1 MEPGGNNL
9 IALVQQAMLH
19 QQAGRLAEAE
29 AHYQRALAIDPN
41 QFESLHF
48 LGLLEAQRGRLAE
61 ADRLVERSLSING
74 MRAEAHSNHARI
86 LRQMGRPQDAI
97 VRCDRALTLNPFQL
111 DALLLRGNALRDLAQ
126 LSDALATFD
135 RALSINPNEPLAHY
149 NRGLTLIF
157 IRGREHDGLAS
168 LERALALRP
177 GDPDFL
183 IARARAQVVLL
194 HEDEAVRSFSEA
206 LAIRPDDLEALLGLG
221 ETLHRMGRLQEALAK
236 YERAVMVQPD
246 NVRARL
252 ALCMSQLP
260 LIYES
265 EAQIHERREAYG
277 RQLQDFCTYV
287 ERGEFGA
294 FAKVVGLYVPF
305 FLAYQGRNDR
315 DLQNRYGA
323 LVCRAMAAQHP
334 AVALAPPPT
343 TSERIR
349 IGIVTGFFWQHTVWK
364 IMIKGWLTQL
374 DRRRFEVFGYH
385 TSTMR
390 DAETDT
396 AAKLCERFVRGPRLI
411 EHWRETIAAD
421 APHVLLYPDINM
433 DPAAAGLAALRLAPV
448 QCMSWGHP
456 ETSGYPTIDYFLS
469 SELMEPADAD
479 AQYTETLVR
488 LPNLS
493 VYYEPF
499 DVAPAQMSR
508 QEFVLR
514 PDAIVYWCGQSLFK
528 YLPQDD
534 DIYPR
539 IAQAVPNCQFAF
551 IEHPN
556 GKSATEVFRKRLE
569 RAFAAHGLAAAD
581 RCVILPRLLPP
592 QFTAAVGLCDIVLDS
607 IGWSGFTSTLDGFHH
622 DRPIVTLA
630 GSLMRGRHT
639 MAILTMMG
647 ITETIAETTE
657 AYVAIAQRLATDATW
672 RAAITERMRATKHL
686 VYRDGACITALEEFL
701 TRVTRE
707 RRAAS

>member
-1 MEPGGNNL
+1 
-9 IALVQQAMLH
+9 
-19 QQAGRLAEAE
+19 
-29 AHYQRALAIDPN
+29 
-41 QFESLHF
+41 
-48 LGLLEAQRGRLAE
+48 
-61 ADRLVERSLSING
+61 
-74 MRAEAHSNHARI
+74 
-86 LRQMGRPQDAI
+86 
-97 VRCDRALTLNPFQL
+97 
-111 DALLLRGNALRDLAQ
+111 
-126 LSDALATFD
+126 
-135 RALSINPNEPLAHY
+135 
-149 NRGLTLIF
+149 
-157 IRGREHDGLAS
+157 
-168 LERALALRP
+168 
-177 GDPDFL
+177 
-183 IARARAQVVLL
+183 
-194 HEDEAVRSFSEA
+194 
-206 LAIRPDDLEALLGLG
+206 
-221 ETLHRMGRLQEALAK
+221 
-236 YERAVMVQPD
+236 
-246 NVRARL
+246 
-252 ALCMSQLP
+252 
-260 LIYES
+260 
-265 EAQIHERREAYG
+265 
-277 RQLQDFCTYV
+277 
-287 ERGEFGA
+287 
-294 FAKVVGLYVPF
+294 
-305 FLAYQGRNDR
+305 
-315 DLQNRYGA
+315 
-323 LVCRAMAAQHP
+323 
-334 AVALAPPPT
+334 
-343 TSERIR
+343 
-349 IGIVTGFFWQHTVWK
+349 
-364 IMIKGWLTQL
+364 
-374 DRRRFEVFGYH
+374 
-385 TSTMR
+385 MR

-508 QEFVLR
+508 QEFGLR